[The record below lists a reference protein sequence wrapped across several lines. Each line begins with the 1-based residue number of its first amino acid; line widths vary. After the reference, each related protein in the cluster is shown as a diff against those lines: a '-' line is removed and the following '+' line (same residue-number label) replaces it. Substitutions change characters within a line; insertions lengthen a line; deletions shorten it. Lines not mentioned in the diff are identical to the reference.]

1 MPISSET
8 LTSDP
13 GYPIRAVQA
22 KVRIPITHI
31 DRPAAISFR
40 QKTLS
45 EIYEAILS
53 VGLEKPYAPQ
63 NYTASSWGL
72 TFHLAKLKGTSN
84 DFTLGLVYDA
94 VDLLLQALHVTQW
107 RSAELLVSQLGSDE
121 KTWEL
126 SATGY
131 IMVDGKAG
139 LAGSNSTAAG
149 VASTA

>member
-1 MPISSET
+1 
-8 LTSDP
+8 
-13 GYPIRAVQA
+13 
-22 KVRIPITHI
+22 
-31 DRPAAISFR
+31 
-40 QKTLS
+40 
-45 EIYEAILS
+45 LS

-72 TFHLAKLKGTSN
+72 TFHLAKLKGTHN

-139 LAGSNSTAAG
+139 LAGSISTAAG